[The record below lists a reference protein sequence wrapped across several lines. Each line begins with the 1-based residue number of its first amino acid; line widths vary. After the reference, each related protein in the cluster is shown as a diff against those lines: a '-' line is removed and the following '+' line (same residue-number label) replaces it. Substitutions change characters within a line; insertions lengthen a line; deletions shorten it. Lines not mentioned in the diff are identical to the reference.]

1 MQNAARSGGAR
12 RGETGGDVR
21 RTCIICEQTP
31 SDRLN
36 THMYASMLMAV
47 GSASNPNARMPECVS
62 LSLRG
67 DIIPMRHFTLVL
79 KYEYN
84 SGKAIL

>member
-1 MQNAARSGGAR
+1 MRRGLPAARRNGD
-12 RGETGGDVR
+12 DVR
-21 RTCIICEQTP
+21 RGCIICEQAP

-36 THMYASMLMAV
+36 THMYASMLMAI
-47 GSASNPNARMPECVS
+47 GSASNPKPECVS
-62 LSLRG
+62 LSLWG